1 MSRAGRW
8 YDAPAPRLCRAVDVL
23 MLVLLAGALVVLAV
37 ALARRDELLTGLE
50 AIAFLAVAPAL
61 LAVVLASSFA
71 FRAPVRLHLV
81 LALGSGLAAAWC
93 LEAVLAVGVSLDRAA
108 AGTTQTTLDAVAA
121 ERRQGRDTF
130 PVINAGDSLVN
141 FSPTVLAPRLRLDGL
156 EILPLGSIGG
166 ARQVYCLGED
176 GPVAYEADRHG
187 YRNPDEMWE
196 ADEAAAVVLG
206 DSFARGLCVDDESV
220 FASRMRERLGVVVNL
235 GTNGAGPLFNLAA
248 LREYGARVRP
258 RVVIWTHSEGNDVPA
273 DLEYERKSALLMRYR
288 DPSFSQGLAAQQNA
302 INELLRTDALAR
314 MEAAFDP
321 SFAAPS
327 TGGLALVWLRS
338 VALLSRL
345 RGHAEARFHRL
356 LYRPDYDLFRNIL
369 ATAQADAISWGG
381 RVYFVTLPSSRS
393 LAAGDFVTEP
403 AIQELLDA
411 LGIPE
416 IDVQGAFARA
426 GPAGLFDARNGHFSP
441 EGHRQMAEAIIE
453 GLASGRGESIEAE

>member
-23 MLVLLAGALVVLAV
+23 MLVLLAGALGVLAV

-81 LALGSGLAAAWC
+81 LALGSGLAVAWC
-93 LEAVLAVGVSLDRAA
+93 LEALLTAGDSLDHAA
-108 AGTTQTTLDAVAA
+108 AATTQTALDVVVA
-121 ERRQGRDTF
+121 ERRQGHDTF
-130 PVINAGDSLVN
+130 PGINAGHGLVN
-141 FSPTVLAPRLRLDGL
+141 QSPTVRVSRLRLDGL
-156 EILPLGSIGG
+156 EILPLGSVGG

-176 GPVAYEADRHG
+176 GPVAYEADRYG
-187 YRNPDEMWE
+187 YRNPDAMWR
-196 ADEAAAVVLG
+196 AAVAEVVVLG
-206 DSFARGLCVDDESV
+206 DSFARGLCVDEDSTFV
-220 FASRMRERLGVVVNL
+220 SQMRKRLGVVVNL

-258 RVVIWTHSEGNDVPA
+258 RVVIWTHTENDDVPF

-288 DPSFSQGLAAQQNA
+288 DPSFSQGLAARQDALNT
-302 INELLRTDALAR
+302 LLRDDVLAR
-314 MEAAFDP
+314 MKAVFGP
-321 SFAAPS
+321 SFAEPP
-327 TGGLALVWLRS
+327 TGGLALDWLRS

-345 RGHAEARFHRL
+345 RGYAEARFHRL
-356 LYRPDYDLFRNIL
+356 VYRPDYELLRSVL
-369 ATAQADAISWGG
+369 AAAQSDAMSWGG
-381 RVYFVTLPSSRS
+381 RVYFVTLPNSRS

-403 AIQELLDA
+403 EIQELLDA

-426 GPAGLFDARNGHFSP
+426 GRAGLFDARNGHFSP
-441 EGHRQMAEAIIE
+441 EGHRLTAEVIIE
-453 GLASGRGESIEAE
+453 GLASGRGEPIEAE